1 MSVTSKIKSFSKL
14 NIMVIGDVM
23 VDSYFF
29 GSVDRI
35 SPEAPVSIISV
46 SKKDHR
52 PGGAANV
59 ALNLKSL
66 GANVTVCAVIGNDE
80 EGRELALLLNKA
92 DINTNGLVRDSTRPT
107 TMKTRVISGSTH
119 LLRID
124 HESVNPVST
133 EIENQIL
140 EFVTNHSE
148 YCDAIILEDY
158 NKGLLTENLIYNII
172 DLANKQNIPTIVD
185 PKKANF
191 FAYKNCTLFKP
202 NRIEIKEGLKIDSDL
217 SKPEDIE
224 KAASKL
230 MEILG
235 CQNVMITLSED
246 GVFIKSMSTSSH
258 IKAHERKITD
268 VSGAGD
274 TVVSV
279 AALCLASGMELPQL
293 AEIANIAGGLVCQKV
308 GVVPINQR
316 ELLEEIKKLK
326 L

>member
-1 MSVTSKIKSFSKL
+1 MSITNIIESFSKL
-14 NIMVIGDVM
+14 DIMVIGDVM
-23 VDSYFF
+23 LDSYFF

-66 GANVTVCAVIGNDE
+66 GAQVTICAVTGNDE
-80 EGRELALLLNKA
+80 EGRELGLLLNKV
-92 DINTNGLVRDSTRPT
+92 DINTNGLITDDTRPT

-124 HESVNPVST
+124 HESTNPVSS
-133 EIENQIL
+133 EIENKIL
-140 EFVTNHSE
+140 GFITKNIQNT
-148 YCDAIILEDY
+148 DAIIFEDY
-158 NKGLLTENLIYNII
+158 NKGLLTERLISEVIEI
-172 DLANKQNIPTIVD
+172 ANKNNIPTIVD
-185 PKKANF
+185 PKNENF

-202 NRIEIKEGLKIDSDL
+202 NRKEIKEGLKTDSDL
-217 SKPEDIE
+217 TKLVNME

-230 MEILG
+230 VEILG
-235 CQNVMITLSED
+235 CKNVMVTLSED
-246 GVFIKSMSTSSH
+246 GVFVKSADKSSH
-258 IKAHERKITD
+258 IKAHERKIID

-279 AALCLASGMELPQL
+279 AALCLASGMELSQM
-293 AEIANIAGGLVCQKV
+293 AEVANIAGGLVCQKV
-308 GVVPINQR
+308 GVVPIDKN
-316 ELLEEIKKLK
+316 ELLEEIKRLK
-326 L
+326 I